1 MNRNNNLY
9 IIIGILVVAVI
20 GLGAYV
26 FHEESK
32 PQGIEMSIDKNGVS
46 IEQN

>member
-1 MNRNNNLY
+1 MNRNSGLY
-9 IIIGILVVAVI
+9 LVIGALVVLVV

-26 FHEESK
+26 YHEESK
-32 PQGIEMSIDKNGVS
+32 PQGIEMNIGKDGVS